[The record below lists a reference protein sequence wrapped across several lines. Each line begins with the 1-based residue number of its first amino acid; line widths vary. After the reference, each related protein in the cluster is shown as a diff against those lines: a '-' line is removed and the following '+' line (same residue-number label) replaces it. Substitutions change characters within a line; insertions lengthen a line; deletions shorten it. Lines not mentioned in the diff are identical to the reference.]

1 VLDGRVT
8 LVPDKF
14 VGTYRHWMENVQDWC
29 ISRQLWWGH
38 RIPVWYGPA
47 GEVIVAPNEAE
58 ALRIAKSKGVT
69 GHLTQDPDV
78 LDTWFSS
85 WLWPIAIFDTS
96 VFTKDSDGKYPTG
109 NADLN
114 AFYPTATLVTAPE
127 ILFFWVARMIMAGL
141 RYRGQVPFRHV
152 YLTGIVR
159 DKQGRK
165 MSKSLGN
172 SPEPLEL
179 MAKYSTD
186 GVRVGMLFSSPA
198 GNDLLFDESLCEQG
212 RNFSN
217 KIWNALRLVAGW
229 GTSLSD
235 AKPTPVQRLTQRWM
249 DARIAQVSAELAQ
262 QLDAFRLSEALMT
275 IYKLIWDDFCAWYL
289 ELLKPTMTDGQAEP
303 LPRDVFEGAV
313 RSFEQLMVLLHPFM
327 PFLTEEIWHTL
338 APRAEGASI
347 GRASLPTEKASD
359 AAALITEQ
367 MALVRQLATELRA
380 LRNSRS
386 LSMRE
391 PLPLVIKT
399 SDREFFEAYLPL
411 IRRFAGLGEWT
422 YSDAAPAGSATL
434 MLKAHEIFAVL
445 PAGDTSAERARLT
458 EEINYAEGFLQSVS
472 GKLSNEKFVANAK
485 PDVLAR
491 EQQKRADAEA
501 KLAALRASL
510 ASLG

>member
-1 VLDGRVT
+1 
-8 LVPDKF
+8 
-14 VGTYRHWMENVQDWC
+14 
-29 ISRQLWWGH
+29 
-38 RIPVWYGPA
+38 
-47 GEVIVAPNEAE
+47 
-58 ALRIAKSKGVT
+58 
-69 GHLTQDPDV
+69 
-78 LDTWFSS
+78 
-85 WLWPIAIFDTS
+85 
-96 VFTKDSDGKYPTG
+96 
-109 NADLN
+109 
-114 AFYPTATLVTAPE
+114 
-127 ILFFWVARMIMAGL
+127 
-141 RYRGQVPFRHV
+141 
-152 YLTGIVR
+152 
-159 DKQGRK
+159 
-165 MSKSLGN
+165 
-172 SPEPLEL
+172 
-179 MAKYSTD
+179 
-186 GVRVGMLFSSPA
+186 
-198 GNDLLFDESLCEQG
+198 LLFDESLCEQG

-235 AKPTPVQRLTQRWM
+235 SAPTPVQQLTERWM

-275 IYKLIWDDFCAWYL
+275 IYKLVWDDFCAWYL
-289 ELLKPTMTDGQAEP
+289 ELLKPTLTDGQAEP
-303 LPRDVFEGAV
+303 LSREVFEGAV

-338 APRAEGASI
+338 APRPEGTSI
-347 GRASLPTEKASD
+347 GRASLPTPQASD
-359 AAALITEQ
+359 AAVVITEQ

-399 SDREFFEAYLPL
+399 ADREFFEAYLPL

-422 YSDAAPAGSATL
+422 YADAAPAGSATL

-458 EEINYAEGFLQSVS
+458 EEISYAEGFLKSVDA
-472 GKLSNEKFVANAK
+472 KLSNEKFVANAK